1 MGLDRK
7 LTTGEKNNKFLLG
20 TENKG
25 STVWLLVAEKDYLEA
40 LQKVWYWAE
49 KKLINRRHN

>member
-1 MGLDRK
+1 MGLDQK

-25 STVWLLVAEKDYLEA
+25 SSVWFLAAEKGYLEA

-49 KKLINRRHN
+49 KKLINRG